1 MPFVN
6 RIGSGAT
13 RKFGFGAGMVPGAPT
28 SVVGTPG
35 NQQVSVAFSVPVQ
48 IGTGIPTY
56 TATSS
61 PGGFTASGAS
71 SPLVI
76 TGLSNGTSY
85 TFTVTATNNFG
96 STTSAPS
103 SAVTP
108 AIAPST
114 PSAPTPTRG
123 DTQVSLTWTAPANG
137 GSAITDY
144 LVQYSSD
151 SGSSWTTF
159 ADGTS
164 ATTSATVTGL
174 TNGTSYAFR
183 IAAVNAAGTS
193 SYSSAS
199 TSVTAAG
206 VPVAPG
212 APTATAGNASVS
224 LSWTAPSANGS
235 AITDYKIYYATSE
248 GGTYT
253 LFSDTV
259 STTTSVTVTGLT
271 NGTAYYF
278 KVAAVNAVG
287 DGALSAAS
295 TSSTPVAPPFFPYF
309 PFFPFFPGFDPCASV
324 NCATYNASP
333 PPDGPVWTVYY
344 GVNDQPREPH
354 CTNIGFGV
362 DCCGQACGGYNC
374 DSGKSIWELYGS
386 SDGCCQYNLIWYC
399 TCCP

>member
-13 RKFGFGAGMVPGAPT
+13 RKFGFGAGMAPGAPT
-28 SVVGTPG
+28 SVVGTFG
-35 NQQVSVAFSVPVQ
+35 NQQVSVAFSEPAQ

-71 SPLVI
+71 SPLVV

-108 AIAPST
+108 AVAPST
-114 PSAPTPTRG
+114 PGAPTPTRG
-123 DTQVSLTWTAPANG
+123 DTQVSLTWTAPSNG

-151 SGSSWTTF
+151 SGSTWTTF

-174 TNGTSYAFR
+174 TNGTSYVFR
-183 IAAVNAAGTS
+183 IAAVNIAGTS

-199 TSVTAAG
+199 TAVTPAG
-206 VPVAPG
+206 VPVAPA
-212 APTATAGNASVS
+212 APTPTAGNASVS

-235 AITDYKIYYATSE
+235 AITDYKIYYATSA

-271 NGTAYYF
+271 NGTAYFF

-287 DGALSAAS
+287 DSALSAAS
-295 TSSTPVAPPFFPYF
+295 TSSTPAAPPFF
-309 PFFPFFPGFDPCASV
+309 PFFPFFPEFDPCAGRVCPS
-324 NCATYNASP
+324 YSP
-333 PPDGPVWTVYY
+333 TFPAGGGEWVGISW
-344 GVNDQPREPH
+344 NEQPWAPH
-354 CTNIGFGV
+354 CINDGYPA
-362 DCCGQACGGYNC
+362 DPPYCCNYGSMTCG
-374 DSGKSIWELYGS
+374 SGKSYWYLYQTA
-386 SDGCCQYNLIWYC
+386 DGCCSFNLYVYC
-399 TCCP
+399 ACN

>member
-13 RKFGFGAGMVPGAPT
+13 RKFGFGAGMAPGAPT

-48 IGTGIPTY
+48 TGTGIPTY
-56 TATSS
+56 TATSN
-61 PGGFTASGAS
+61 PGGFTTSGAS
-71 SPLVI
+71 SPLVV

-96 STTSAPS
+96 STISAPS

-108 AIAPST
+108 AVAPST

-123 DTQVSLTWTAPANG
+123 DTQVSLTWTAPSNG

-144 LVQYSSD
+144 LVQYSSN

-174 TNGTSYAFR
+174 ANGTSYVFR

-199 TSVTAAG
+199 TAVTPAG
-206 VPVAPG
+206 VPVAPD
-212 APTATAGNASVS
+212 APTPTAGNASVS

-235 AITDYKIYYATSE
+235 AITDYKIYYATSA

-259 STTTSVTVTGLT
+259 STTTSVTVTSLT

-287 DGALSAAS
+287 DSALSAAS
-295 TSSTPVAPPFFPYF
+295 TSSTPAAPPFFPYF
-309 PFFPFFPGFDPCASV
+309 PFFPAFDPCAGV
-324 NCATYNASP
+324 NCATYEASP
-333 PPDGPVWTVYY
+333 PPGGVWTTYNGINY
-344 GVNDQPREPH
+344 QAYLPH
-354 CTNIGFGV
+354 CVNAGYGANF
-362 DCCGQACGGYNC
+362 CCGQACGGFNC
-374 DSGKSIWELYGS
+374 NSGYSIWESYTS
-386 SDGCCQYNLIWYC
+386 TDGCCGFNVYLSC
-399 TCCP
+399 SCCPP

>member
-13 RKFGFGAGMVPGAPT
+13 RKFGFGAGMAPGAPT

-35 NQQVSVAFSVPVQ
+35 NQQVSVAFSIPVQ

-108 AIAPST
+108 AVPPST
-114 PSAPTPTRG
+114 PGAPTPTRG
-123 DTQVSLTWTAPANG
+123 DTQVSLTWTAPSNG

-151 SGSSWTTF
+151 SGSNWTPF

-164 ATTSATVTGL
+164 ATTSAIVTGL
-174 TNGTSYAFR
+174 TNGTSYVFR

-199 TSVTAAG
+199 TAVIPAG

-212 APTATAGNASVS
+212 APTPTAGNASVS
-224 LSWTAPSANGS
+224 LSWTAPSNNGS

-248 GGTYT
+248 NGTYT

-259 STTTSVTVTGLT
+259 TTTASVAVTGLT

-278 KVAAVNAVG
+278 KVAAVNAIG

-309 PFFPFFPGFDPCASV
+309 PFFPFFPEFDPCAGRVCPSY
-324 NCATYNASP
+324 APAIG
-333 PPDGPVWTVYY
+333 GPNGEWEFQYW
-344 GVNDQPREPH
+344 NDQAWDPH
-354 CTNIGFGV
+354 CINDGYPA
-362 DCCGQACGGYNC
+362 DPPYCCNYGSMTCG
-374 DSGKSIWELYGS
+374 SGKSTWALFQTA
-386 SDGCCQYNLIWYC
+386 DGCCSFNLYVYC
-399 TCCP
+399 SCN

>member
-13 RKFGFGAGMVPGAPT
+13 RKFGFGAGMAPGAPT

-35 NQQVSVAFSVPVQ
+35 DQQVSVAFSIPVQ

-56 TATSS
+56 TTTSS

-71 SPLVI
+71 SPLVV
-76 TGLSNGTSY
+76 TGLSNGTPY

-114 PSAPTPTRG
+114 PGAPTPTRG
-123 DTQVSLTWTAPANG
+123 DTQVSLTWTAPSNG

-144 LVQYSSD
+144 LVQYSSN

-174 TNGTSYAFR
+174 ANGTSYVFR
-183 IAAVNAAGTS
+183 IAAVNVAGTS

-199 TSVTAAG
+199 TAVTPAG
-206 VPVAPG
+206 VPVAPA

-253 LFSDTV
+253 LFSDAV
-259 STTTSVTVTGLT
+259 STTTSVTVTSLT

-287 DGALSAAS
+287 DSALSAAS
-295 TSSTPVAPPFFPYF
+295 TSSTPAAPPFFPYF
-309 PFFPFFPGFDPCASV
+309 PFFPSFDPCAAV

-344 GVNDQPREPH
+344 GINDQPREPH
-354 CTNIGFGV
+354 CTNIGFTV
-362 DCCGQACGGYNC
+362 DCCTQACGGYNC
-374 DSGKSIWELYGS
+374 NGGKSVWELYGS
-386 SDGCCQYNLIWYC
+386 SDGCCQYNLILQC

>member
-13 RKFGFGAGMVPGAPT
+13 RKFGFGAGMAPGAPT

-35 NQQVSVAFSVPVQ
+35 NQQVSVAFSAPVQ

-71 SPLVI
+71 SPLVV

-108 AIAPST
+108 AVAPST
-114 PSAPTPTRG
+114 PGAPTPTRG
-123 DTQVSLTWTAPANG
+123 DTSVSLSWTAPSNG

-144 LVQYSSD
+144 LIQYSSD

-174 TNGTSYAFR
+174 TNGTSYVFR
-183 IAAVNAAGTS
+183 IAAVNVAGTS

-199 TSVTAAG
+199 TAVTPAG
-206 VPVAPG
+206 VPVAPA
-212 APTATAGNASVS
+212 APTPTAGNASVS

-235 AITDYKIYYATSE
+235 AITDYKIYYATSA

-287 DGALSAAS
+287 DSALSAAS
-295 TSSTPVAPPFFPYF
+295 TSSTPAAPPFF
-309 PFFPFFPGFDPCASV
+309 PFFPFFPTFDPCAGV
-324 NCATYNASP
+324 NCANYGAPNTSP
-333 PPDGPVWTVYY
+333 QYWDSGTQNNQPWYPHCYPNSGYPPDPPY
-344 GVNDQPREPH
+344 
-354 CTNIGFGV
+354 
-362 DCCGQACGGYNC
+362 CG
-374 DSGKSIWELYGS
+374 SYGS
-386 SDGCCQYNLIWYC
+386 QIPGSGYSYWVAYTSLDGCCSFNLFIFC
-399 TCCP
+399 TCG

>member
-13 RKFGFGAGMVPGAPT
+13 RKFGFGAGMAPGAPT
-28 SVVGTPG
+28 SVVGTFG
-35 NQQVSVAFSVPVQ
+35 NQQVSVAFSIPVQ

-71 SPLVI
+71 SPLVV

-108 AIAPST
+108 ATIPGT
-114 PSAPTPTRG
+114 PNAPTATRG
-123 DTQVSLTWTAPANG
+123 DTSVSLSWTAPSNG

-144 LVQYSSD
+144 LIQYSSNG
-151 SGSSWTTF
+151 GSSWTTF

-164 ATTSATVTGL
+164 ASTTATVTGL
-174 TNGTSYAFR
+174 TNGTSYVFR
-183 IAAVNAAGTS
+183 VAAVNIAGAGN
-193 SYSSAS
+193 YSSAS
-199 TSVTAAG
+199 SPVVPAG

-212 APTATAGNASVS
+212 APTPTAGNASVS

-235 AITDYKIYYATSE
+235 AITDYKIYYSTSAS
-248 GGTYT
+248 GTYT

-271 NGTAYYF
+271 NGTAYFF
-278 KVAAVNAVG
+278 KIAAVNSVG
-287 DGALSAAS
+287 DSALSAAS
-295 TSSTPVAPPFFPYF
+295 TSSTPAAPPFF
-309 PFFPFFPGFDPCASV
+309 PFFPFFPTFDPCAGVTCVPCSGTAGCCYKGSFLDCTP
-324 NCATYNASP
+324 NSYNL
-333 PPDGPVWTVYY
+333 G
-344 GVNDQPREPH
+344 
-354 CTNIGFGV
+354 C
-362 DCCGQACGGYNC
+362 
-374 DSGKSIWELYGS
+374 LYGGWWDAYGDCNS
-386 SDGCCQYNLIWYC
+386 
-399 TCCP
+399 CCPATFAAFQYCVGIVGGC

>member
-13 RKFGFGAGMVPGAPT
+13 RKFGFGAGMAPGAPT
-28 SVVGTPG
+28 SVVGTFG
-35 NQQVSVAFSVPVQ
+35 DQQVSVAFSEPAQ

-71 SPLVI
+71 SPLVV

-108 AIAPST
+108 AVAPST
-114 PSAPTPTRG
+114 PGAPTPTRG
-123 DTQVSLTWTAPANG
+123 DTQVSLTWTAPSNG

-151 SGSSWTTF
+151 SGSTWTTF

-174 TNGTSYAFR
+174 TNGTSYVFR
-183 IAAVNAAGTS
+183 IAAVNIAGTS

-199 TSVTAAG
+199 TAVTPAG
-206 VPVAPG
+206 VPVAPA
-212 APTATAGNASVS
+212 APTPTAGNASVS

-235 AITDYKIYYATSE
+235 AITDYKIYYATSA

-271 NGTAYYF
+271 NGTAYFF

-287 DGALSAAS
+287 DSALSAAS
-295 TSSTPVAPPFFPYF
+295 TSSTPAAPPFF
-309 PFFPFFPGFDPCASV
+309 PFFPFFPEFDPCAGRVCPS
-324 NCATYNASP
+324 YSP
-333 PPDGPVWTVYY
+333 TFPAGGGEWVGISW
-344 GVNDQPREPH
+344 NEQPWAPH
-354 CTNIGFGV
+354 CINDGYPA
-362 DCCGQACGGYNC
+362 DPPYCCNYGSMTCG
-374 DSGKSIWELYGS
+374 SGKSYWYEYQTA
-386 SDGCCQYNLIWYC
+386 DGCCSFNLYVYC
-399 TCCP
+399 ACN